1 MEYTRSWR
9 LRFKSKISPCNYS
22 VDRDKEKIT
31 KITSALNL
39 KISVQ
44 DSKYTQ
50 DSRTHLHSILRQWLP
65 LADSVLEMVA
75 QELPSP
81 NNVSDERIKN
91 LMCGQFKN
99 LEAFNED
106 TQNLKTGE
114 GFGSFIYYWFQKQPF
129 ADVPLNRC
137 S

>member
-1 MEYTRSWR
+1 M
-9 LRFKSKISPCNYS
+9 KIS
-22 VDRDKEKIT
+22 I
-31 KITSALNL
+31 
-39 KISVQ
+39 Q

-50 DSRTHLHSILRQWLP
+50 DSRTRLHSILRQWLP

-75 QELPSP
+75 QQLPSP

-91 LMCGQFKN
+91 LMYGQFKN

-114 GFGSFIYYWFQKQPF
+114 GFGSVIYY
-129 ADVPLNRC
+129 
-137 S
+137 